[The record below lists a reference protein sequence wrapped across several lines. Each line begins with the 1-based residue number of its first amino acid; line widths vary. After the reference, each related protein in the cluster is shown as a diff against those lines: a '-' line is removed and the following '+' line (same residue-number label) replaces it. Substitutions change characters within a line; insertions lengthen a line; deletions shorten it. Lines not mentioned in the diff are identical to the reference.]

1 MQIYLQPVKNMLI
14 TNGAVKNL
22 TRNFFL
28 WNSVKTWT
36 RTMRFFFLQL
46 RLEVNQL
53 VTVTNLMKKLHNSRN
68 YALASFLL
76 GLLQYNPSKFIDTN
90 STVLC

>member
-1 MQIYLQPVKNMLI
+1 MAPL
-14 TNGAVKNL
+14 
-22 TRNFFL
+22 
-28 WNSVKTWT
+28 KTWPEISSFEIVWKPEPVLCV
-36 RTMRFFFLQL
+36 FFFLQL

-76 GLLQYNPSKFIDTN
+76 GSLQYNPSKFIDTN